1 MLCCVLPKACL
12 PIHTVTVPVAQRRQH
27 CLQHVCW
34 LLQSMPVGTH
44 DRPQRRWVIDDW
56 SLRIDHECFLPPDST
71 HLGRLQTP
79 SASGAGCSCN
89 QVLDPRTIPEYI
101 FLGLAVLATTGLHLA
116 HEPRVHRLLVIAQW
130 ELPALSGL

>member
-1 MLCCVLPKACL
+1 MLRLAQGLLAHPHSHGTSGAAPAALPA
-12 PIHTVTVPVAQRRQH
+12 T
-27 CLQHVCW
+27 HVCW